1 MAATV
6 GGNADVATMLRK
18 GQSKR
23 GHALVGF
30 HAAAASPA
38 PQPMKKLRAGS
49 SHVDPPLRIG
59 QSASPAVQSGT
70 HAAPTTA
77 ASGRARP
84 NALVPPPRRPFP
96 SPPDRPPSSAT
107 DAANTALLAAQAT
120 AATVAA
126 NLRVAG
132 ARGAD
137 SPQSGGRSSRPDQA
151 AEQAVIAAEADGLG
165 RVLPGGAPAKEP
177 AEAGAIGEAA
187 VLVPAADA
195 PAAILAV
202 EAEPEAAEPGPA
214 AMPQAAVSIEKD
226 VLSTYVIPHPSIQPR
241 ECNSSFD
248 RSHLADVLLSIRV

>member
-1 MAATV
+1 
-6 GGNADVATMLRK
+6 MLRK

-23 GHALVGF
+23 GHTLVGF

-84 NALVPPPRRPFP
+84 NALAPPPRRPFP

-107 DAANTALLAAQAT
+107 DAANTALLAVHAT
-120 AATVAA
+120 AAAVAA
-126 NLRVAG
+126 PIRVAG
-132 ARGAD
+132 ARGLA
-137 SPQSGGRSSRPDQA
+137 SSQSGGRSSLARTRRRA
-151 AEQAVIAAEADGLG
+151 GYLAAEADDRDGLG
-165 RVLPGGAPAKEP
+165 RVPPCGAPAKEP

-187 VLVPAADA
+187 VLAPAADA
-195 PAAILAV
+195 HLQHR
-202 EAEPEAAEPGPA
+202 AEGKTKGRDGGFRRFPLTKMFCPHTD
-214 AMPQAAVSIEKD
+214 VRHTTSI
-226 VLSTYVIPHPSIQPR
+226 HPTKRMQLK
-241 ECNSSFD
+241 F
-248 RSHLADVLLSIRV
+248 

>member
-84 NALVPPPRRPFP
+84 NALAAPPRRPFT
-96 SPPDRPPSSAT
+96 S
-107 DAANTALLAAQAT
+107 
-120 AATVAA
+120 
-126 NLRVAG
+126 
-132 ARGAD
+132 
-137 SPQSGGRSSRPDQA
+137 
-151 AEQAVIAAEADGLG
+151 
-165 RVLPGGAPAKEP
+165 
-177 AEAGAIGEAA
+177 
-187 VLVPAADA
+187 
-195 PAAILAV
+195 
-202 EAEPEAAEPGPA
+202 
-214 AMPQAAVSIEKD
+214 VSIEKD
-226 VLSTYVIPHPSIQPR
+226 VLSTYVIPRPSIQPR

-248 RSHLADVLLSIRV
+248 RSQLADVLLSIRV

>member
-1 MAATV
+1 MGSLPRNSITKPAQSEKGQLRALTVGRQKTRLRGSRHTNPRYPTRPKDIHLENLENPRRVRAATVAATV

-84 NALVPPPRRPFP
+84 NALAAPQRRPFTSPPRRPFT
-96 SPPDRPPSSAT
+96 S
-107 DAANTALLAAQAT
+107 
-120 AATVAA
+120 
-126 NLRVAG
+126 
-132 ARGAD
+132 
-137 SPQSGGRSSRPDQA
+137 
-151 AEQAVIAAEADGLG
+151 
-165 RVLPGGAPAKEP
+165 
-177 AEAGAIGEAA
+177 
-187 VLVPAADA
+187 
-195 PAAILAV
+195 
-202 EAEPEAAEPGPA
+202 
-214 AMPQAAVSIEKD
+214 VSIEKD
-226 VLSTYVIPHPSIQPR
+226 VMSTCVIPRPSIQPR

-248 RSHLADVLLSIRV
+248 RSQLADVLLSIRV